1 MKRRRPTLRE
11 RLAATLLTLVRANDF
26 GQMVPVISFEEAK
39 GMTADEI
46 IARYE
51 FDHNVYVAWGG
62 SNHPVNLTPRAVAD
76 HREKTRRDLGT
87 IGKVRRSERKRLGLK
102 KTTPMLGSRH
112 HPSGLRKRMSGKV
125 EHW

>member
-11 RLAATLLTLVRANDF
+11 RLAATLLTLVRPNDF

-39 GMTADEI
+39 TLTADEI

-62 SNHPVNLTPRAVAD
+62 GNHPANLTPRPVAE
-76 HREKTRRDLGT
+76 HREKTRQDLT
-87 IGKVRRSERKRLGLK
+87 VIGKVRRGLK
-102 KTTPMLGSRH
+102 R
-112 HPSGLRKRMSGKV
+112 RGKDQKARLP
-125 EHW
+125 W